1 MPSAAT
7 LWAGEAAELQPA
19 GEARR
24 AHSEPT
30 PSSHLPRPP
39 APLLGFSTTP
49 AAHSLQSPGS
59 AAVPVWGW
67 CPVLVG
73 MWDQRYGAVFPC
85 VPQER
90 RRAGERPAPRVA
102 TTLTPCCLPE
112 HPLRPGLNNPDPQK
126 ASLALSSLLHPAVSC
141 IARKPQSSL
150 CHQQRCSCSRL
161 PLGVS
166 GLVDTAG
173 RPGPMQMFPILQGP
187 GPLSLCAGS
196 SVSLGPAVS
205 PGARWPP
212 EVIFQALTLQLVL
225 RSYLALE
232 P

>member
-1 MPSAAT
+1 MADGAGGAVSLPSAAT

-24 AHSEPT
+24 AHSELT
-30 PSSHLPRPP
+30 PSSHLPRLP

-67 CPVLVG
+67 CPVLAG
-73 MWDQRYGAVFPC
+73 MWDQRCGAVFPC
-85 VPQER
+85 V
-90 RRAGERPAPRVA
+90 
-102 TTLTPCCLPE
+102 
-112 HPLRPGLNNPDPQK
+112 
-126 ASLALSSLLHPAVSC
+126 SLGPV
-141 IARKPQSSL
+141 
-150 CHQQRCSCSRL
+150 
-161 PLGVS
+161 
-166 GLVDTAG
+166 
-173 RPGPMQMFPILQGP
+173 PMQMFPSLQGP

-205 PGARWPP
+205 PGAQWPP